1 MDRDLTY
8 RQNSDLT
15 RLMPVEDFGSF
26 AEAKRAVVKEG
37 LKVLL
42 EKNGMEPTVGE

>member
-1 MDRDLTY
+1 MDRELTD
-8 RQNSDLT
+8 RQNADLK

-26 AEAKRAVVKEG
+26 AEAKRAVMKEG
-37 LKVLL
+37 LRVLL